1 VAQNLELVASTA
13 AATWLKPDK
22 YPSFIVN
29 REDLDHSRRT
39 QIRLLALKA
48 LQSAI
53 AENGDSPD
61 RFDIRHIRPTDDLGV
76 RSLNQWV
83 FDLSSVSANTSD
95 WKTMFDVNP
104 VPIDKYFVIYGVR
117 ILSTGV
123 ISEIRIRDASAVHML
138 VNVDSLQTEF
148 RDTTGYFTR
157 FSVAKPQSRWI
168 AEAIVASAAS
178 NARILFLGFT
188 ARRKENLEYQGQIS
202 PATKMAFGFY

>member
-1 VAQNLELVASTA
+1 VSQNLQLVASAA
-13 AATWLKPDK
+13 AATWLRPDK
-22 YPSFIVN
+22 YPSFIVP
-29 REDLDHSRRT
+29 RENLDQATRT

-53 AENGDSPD
+53 VENGDSPD
-61 RFDIRHIRPTDDLGV
+61 RFDVRAIRPTDDLGV
-76 RSLNQWV
+76 GSLNQWV
-83 FDLSSVSANTSD
+83 FSFSAASANTSD
-95 WKTMFDVNP
+95 FKSLFDVNP
-104 VPIDKYFVIYGVR
+104 VPIDKYFVIYGMR

-123 ISEIRIRDASAVHML
+123 ISEVRIRDASAVHLL
-138 VNVDSLQTEF
+138 VSVDELQTEF

-168 AEAIVASAAS
+168 AEAIVTSAAT
-178 NARILFLGFT
+178 NARIIFLGFV